1 VAAWYARGSAN
12 NRVAAAGRAKT
23 ALIDVVAAAASAW
36 VAPLIRDARGSF
48 RPDALIQRRPPMP
61 LYLARFSYTT
71 DAMKALIDQPQDR
84 SVAARE
90 VAETLGGKLLG
101 FWYAFGE
108 FDGVYLMEAPD
119 NASAAA
125 VAMAVG
131 ASGALSEVE
140 TTVLLDMDEAQDAM
154 RKAAAAAY
162 RPPGG
167 FVRVL

>member
-1 VAAWYARGSAN
+1 
-12 NRVAAAGRAKT
+12 
-23 ALIDVVAAAASAW
+23 
-36 VAPLIRDARGSF
+36 
-48 RPDALIQRRPPMP
+48 MP

-71 DAMKALIDQPQDR
+71 DAMKARVDRPQDR

-131 ASGALSEVE
+131 ASGALSAIE
-140 TTVLLDMDEAQDAM
+140 TTVLLDMDEAQEAM
-154 RKAAAAAY
+154 RKAAAATY
-162 RPPGG
+162 RPPGS
-167 FVRVL
+167 